1 MKRRMFGIVAALA
14 MAGFGT
20 VLLVFFVRDA
30 EARAVA
36 GEERVDVL
44 VVTEEIPAG
53 TDGELI
59 ASSVRVEAVPAKV
72 RPEDAVVELSE
83 LEGLVAEV
91 ALVPGEQIL
100 RSRFV
105 EPDLLT
111 RTRVEVPEGS
121 IEITVALEPQRAVGG
136 TLFPGDTVAVV
147 ASFEPFDL
155 GGAPVG
161 ETPDGEPL
169 VEIDGILV
177 PADTKTP
184 NSSHL
189 VLQDVLVTNVQIE
202 ELPVVPDE
210 NDEAIERRG
219 LAPSGNLLISVAL
232 DPDDAERLV
241 FAADHGTVWL
251 GRQPGDID
259 LRDTQIQ
266 TRASIYGEG

>member
-1 MKRRMFGIVAALA
+1 MKRRMMGIVAALA

-36 GEERVDVL
+36 GEERVDVM
-44 VVTEEIPAG
+44 VVIEPIAVGSEG
-53 TDGELI
+53 SLI
-59 ASSVRVEAVPAKV
+59 ATSVQIESVPVKV
-72 RPEDAVVELSE
+72 RPEDAVADLAE
-83 LEGLVAEV
+83 LEGLVAAV
-91 ALVPGEQIL
+91 ALVPGEQVL
-100 RSRFV
+100 MSRFV

-111 RTRVEVPEGS
+111 RTRVEVPEGT
-121 IEITVALEPQRAVGG
+121 IEVTVALDPQRAVGG
-136 TLFPGDTVAVV
+136 TLYPGDTVAVI

-161 ETPDGEPL
+161 ETPDGDPL

-184 NSSHL
+184 NSTHL
-189 VLQDVLVTNVQIE
+189 VLEGVLVTNVQIE
-202 ELPVVPDE
+202 ELPVVTEE

-232 DPDDAERLV
+232 DPADAERLV
-241 FAADHGTVWL
+241 FGIEHGRLWL
-251 GRQPGDID
+251 GRQAGDINTHGTD
-259 LRDTQIQ
+259 IQ
-266 TRASIYGEG
+266 PRGSIYGTR

>member
-1 MKRRMFGIVAALA
+1 MKRRMMGIVAALA

-36 GEERVDVL
+36 GEERVDVM
-44 VVTEEIPAG
+44 VVIEPIAVGSEG
-53 TDGELI
+53 SLI
-59 ASSVRVEAVPAKV
+59 ATSVQIESVPVKV
-72 RPEDAVVELSE
+72 RPEDAVADLAE
-83 LEGLVAEV
+83 LEGLVAAV
-91 ALVPGEQIL
+91 ALVPGEQVL
-100 RSRFV
+100 MSRFV

-111 RTRVEVPEGS
+111 RTRVEVPEGT
-121 IEITVALEPQRAVGG
+121 IEVTVALDPQRAVGG
-136 TLFPGDTVAVV
+136 TLYPGDTVAVI

-161 ETPDGEPL
+161 ETPDGDPL

-184 NSSHL
+184 NSTHL
-189 VLQDVLVTNVQIE
+189 VLEGVLVTNVQIE
-202 ELPVVPDE
+202 ELPVVTEE

-232 DPDDAERLV
+232 DPEDAERLV
-241 FAADHGTVWL
+241 FGIEHGTLWL
-251 GRQPGDID
+251 GRQPGDINT
-259 LRDTQIQ
+259 RGTEIQ
-266 TRASIYGEG
+266 TRGSIYGNG